1 MEELDKLLVIKKKF
15 VLMLPCL
22 LHKQLVHL
30 STCLL
35 VNHITMSTSQATCS
49 LVYLSTCQPY
59 YHVYFTSNLFTC
71 LLVYLSTILPCL
83 LHKQLV
89 HLSTCLLV
97 NLSTILPCLLHKQL
111 VYLST
116 CQPYYH
122 VYFTSNSFTCLPEK
136 KFENSIY
143 ILTLTKG
150 GRLS

>member
-1 MEELDKLLVIKKKF
+1 VDELDKLLVIKKKF

-35 VNHITMSTSQATCS
+35 VNHITMSTSQATRS
-49 LVYLSTCQPY
+49 LVYLS
-59 YHVYFTSNLFTC
+59 TC

-89 HLSTCLLV
+89 HLSTCQLV
-97 NLSTILPCLLHKQL
+97 N
-111 VYLST
+111 LST

>member
-1 MEELDKLLVIKKKF
+1 
-15 VLMLPCL
+15 
-22 LHKQLVHL
+22 
-30 STCLL
+30 
-35 VNHITMSTSQATCS
+35 MSTSQATRS

-71 LLVYLSTILPCL
+71 LLVNLSTILPCL

-89 HLSTCLLV
+89 HLSTC
-97 NLSTILPCLLHKQL
+97 QL
-111 VYLST
+111 VYLSTCQLVNHITMSTSQATRSLVYLSTCQLVNLST

-150 GRLS
+150 GQIKLSGLSKISADLVIFSISD

>member
-1 MEELDKLLVIKKKF
+1 VDELDKLLVIKKKF
-15 VLMLPCL
+15 VPMLPCL

-35 VNHITMSTSQATCS
+35 VNHITMSTSQATRS
-49 LVYLSTCQPY
+49 
-59 YHVYFTSNLFTC
+59 
-71 LLVYLSTILPCL
+71 
-83 LHKQLV
+83 
-89 HLSTCLLV
+89 
-97 NLSTILPCLLHKQL
+97 L

>member
-1 MEELDKLLVIKKKF
+1 VEELDKLLVIKKKF

-22 LHKQLVHL
+22 LRKQLVHL
-30 STCLL
+30 STCQL

-71 LLVYLSTILPCL
+71 LLVYLST
-83 LHKQLV
+83 
-89 HLSTCLLV
+89 
-97 NLSTILPCLLHKQL
+97 
-111 VYLST
+111 

>member
-1 MEELDKLLVIKKKF
+1 MF
-15 VLMLPCL
+15 SC
-22 LHKQLVHL
+22 
-30 STCLL
+30 
-35 VNHITMSTSQATCS
+35 
-49 LVYLSTCQPY
+49 

-71 LLVYLSTILPCL
+71 LLVYLSTILPCLLHKQLVHLSTCQLVNLSTILPCL

>member
-35 VNHITMSTSQATCS
+35 VNHITMSTSQATRLLVYLSTILPCLLHKQ

-71 LLVYLSTILPCL
+71 L
-83 LHKQLV
+83 
-89 HLSTCLLV
+89 
-97 NLSTILPCLLHKQL
+97 L

-150 GRLS
+150 GQIKLSGLSKISADLVIFSFSD

>member
-1 MEELDKLLVIKKKF
+1 
-15 VLMLPCL
+15 MLPCL
-22 LHKQLVHL
+22 LRKQLVHL
-30 STCLL
+30 STCQL

-49 LVYLSTCQPY
+49 LVYLSTCLLVNLSTCQPY
-59 YHVYFTSNLFTC
+59 YHVYFTSNSFTC
-71 LLVYLSTILPCL
+71 L
-83 LHKQLV
+83 
-89 HLSTCLLV
+89 
-97 NLSTILPCLLHKQL
+97 L

-150 GRLS
+150 GQIKLSGLSKISADLVIFSISD

>member
-1 MEELDKLLVIKKKF
+1 
-15 VLMLPCL
+15 MLPCL
-22 LHKQLVHL
+22 LRKQLVHL
-30 STCLL
+30 STCQL

-71 LLVYLSTILPCL
+71 LLVNLSTCQLVNLSTILPCL

-97 NLSTILPCLLHKQL
+97 N
-111 VYLST
+111 LST

>member
-1 MEELDKLLVIKKKF
+1 MF
-15 VLMLPCL
+15 SC
-22 LHKQLVHL
+22 
-30 STCLL
+30 
-35 VNHITMSTSQATCS
+35 
-49 LVYLSTCQPY
+49 

-89 HLSTCLLV
+89 YLSTCQPYYHVYFTSNSFTCLLV
-97 NLSTILPCLLHKQL
+97 NHITMSTSQATCSL

-150 GRLS
+150 GQIKLSGLSKISADLVIFSFSD

>member
-1 MEELDKLLVIKKKF
+1 MSTSQATRSLVYLSTCQPYYHVYFTSNLFTCLLVNLSTI
-15 VLMLPCL
+15 LPCL

-59 YHVYFTSNLFTC
+59 YHVYFTSN
-71 LLVYLSTILPCL
+71 
-83 LHKQLV
+83 
-89 HLSTCLLV
+89 
-97 NLSTILPCLLHKQL
+97 
-111 VYLST
+111 
-116 CQPYYH
+116 
-122 VYFTSNSFTCLPEK
+122 SFTCLPEK

-150 GRLS
+150 GQIKLSGLSKISADLVIFSISD